1 MNIVILGAG
10 ETGSYTASVLSRNGH
25 SVTIVDRD
33 ASVLEKIGRE
43 SEISTMHASL
53 SKVSSFETLFE
64 SKPDLFFA
72 ATGND
77 ETNLVSCAIAKNLG
91 FPKTAALIRSGEYL
105 FHENLDLGRLF
116 YVDYFLASELLA
128 AQNLFK
134 ILIHSGD
141 LAIENFAHGTIQ
153 MRTLAVP
160 ERWDKGGV
168 PLKDLSLPEEFIIGL
183 IRRKLHEGEELLFP
197 RGEDRILPGD
207 VITAIGE
214 TKAMTKAHEIF
225 SIAEPVVRSVVL
237 VGGSTVIL
245 HLANFLIDQHIHVR
259 IIERN
264 FARCEEIA
272 ESLPQATVINR
283 DGTDLSLLRAE
294 RVEDADVVVSGT
306 HSDATNLLITAFAKE
321 AGCKR
326 TIALASD
333 PSIGSVLEQ
342 LGIIPAF
349 SAKLNTANKL
359 LSILSGKVILSITP
373 TREDGA
379 KIVELKIPPTSKI
392 IGIPLSDLAL
402 PKDVLVAVIENKGR
416 VMVGRGNRI
425 LSANDTIVV
434 ICNPRHVANL
444 QNLF

>member
-10 ETGSYTASVLSRNGH
+10 ETGSHAASLLSQNGH
-25 SVTIVDRD
+25 NVTIVDQS

-43 SEISTMHASL
+43 SEISTLHASL
-53 SKVSSFETLFE
+53 SKMTFFETLFE
-64 SKPDLFFA
+64 SKPDLLFA

-91 FPKTAALIRSGEYL
+91 FPKTAALIRSSDYL

-116 YVDYFLASELLA
+116 YVDYFLASELLT

-153 MRTLAVP
+153 MRTLVVP
-160 ERWDKGGV
+160 EQWDKGGV
-168 PLKDLSLPEEFIIGL
+168 PLKELSLPEEFIIGL
-183 IRRKLHEGEELLFP
+183 IRRKLQNGEDLLFP
-197 RGEDRILPGD
+197 RGDDRILPGD

-225 SIAEPVVRSVVL
+225 FIPEPAVRSVVL
-237 VGGSTVIL
+237 VGGSTSIL
-245 HLANFLIDQHIHVR
+245 HLARFLIEQHIHVR
-259 IIERN
+259 IIEKN
-264 FARCEEIA
+264 YARCEEIA
-272 ESLPQATVINR
+272 DTLPQATIINR
-283 DGTDLSLLRAE
+283 NGTDLSLLRAE
-294 RVEDADVVVSGT
+294 KIGNADALVSGT
-306 HSDATNLLITAFAKE
+306 KDDAANLLITALAKE

-326 TIALASD
+326 AIALISD
-333 PSIGSVLEQ
+333 SSIGSVLEK

-349 SAKLNTANKL
+349 SPKLNTANRL
-359 LSILSGKVILSITP
+359 LSILSGKTILSITP

-434 ICNPRHVANL
+434 ICDPRHVSHL
-444 QNLF
+444 QHLF